1 MTLAVR
7 GTVLPIHVLI
17 LYHVFWDIGL
27 KAVQLI
33 NRSTLVIL
41 LIYVLVKELPK
52 PDALDPIL
60 LIKSLSDLES
70 FWDPSFAMS
79 RPGFCSTD

>member
-1 MTLAVR
+1 MKVMTLAVR

-17 LYHVFWDIGL
+17 LYHFFWDIGL

-41 LIYVLVKELPK
+41 LIYVLVKELRK

-60 LIKSLSDLES
+60 LIKPFLV
-70 FWDPSFAMS
+70 
-79 RPGFCSTD
+79 